1 MRYRSTYTSSRP
13 KNAVA
18 SRCADAIASSTSPA
32 DCTTFIP
39 RPPPPNAALIATGQ
53 PCSSPN
59 ARISSGPV
67 ANSVVPG
74 TIGAPPRS
82 AALRLDTLSPISSMA
97 SAGGPTNATPMSV
110 IARANAAFSEKKP

>member
-1 MRYRSTYTSSRP
+1 M
-13 KNAVA
+13 
-18 SRCADAIASSTSPA
+18 
-32 DCTTFIP
+32 P

-59 ARISSGPV
+59 ARISSGPE

-82 AALRLDTLSPISSMA
+82 AALRLDTLSPISSIA
-97 SAGGPTNATPMSV
+97 AGGGPMNATPRSV
-110 IARANAAFSEKKP
+110 IARAKSAFSEKNP